1 VSPLEARMSH
11 LEGAYEQVGQRLAAI
26 DLRFDGVDRRFD
38 AIDRHFGAVDQKI
51 ELLRSSLLDKID
63 QRFMWTIG
71 VILSTWLA
79 TFLAIFFHR

>member
-1 VSPLEARMSH
+1 MAH
-11 LEGAYEQVGQRLAAI
+11 LEGAYEQTSQRLAAI
-26 DLRFDGVDRRFD
+26 DLRFDGIDRRFD
-38 AIDRHFGAVDQKI
+38 AIDRRFDAVVQKL

-71 VILSTWLA
+71 VVLGTWLA